1 MSDEPKKPKE
11 DDKSPLR
18 SMGSALG
25 GWAKRMGT
33 ILSEVTQQGPPE
45 EIARAIAQARE
56 LSLTGDYAGAVSRLR
71 EPLMQRPT
79 DAHLR
84 LALAITRVAEVL
96 TGGAHLSVL
105 LELAGAPGKRGERA
119 LPETLAEAARLLL
132 RDEFDPALD
141 QLRRGRK
148 LVEDAAEPAI
158 HDARFL
164 LNLLT
169 TLLQVR
175 RGRFERGLLEFQR
188 TRARLPEET
197 RGPLRALLIRE
208 GAQLLLA
215 EDHIDEAIAWLT
227 GEADLAAAADPAA
240 AVDPAVAAARAYLAV
255 ALAAKGDRP
264 GADVIGPTIPT
275 RPEWDEH
282 RVRVHLLLG
291 AGAEARALALH
302 HLQKDPQDP
311 RRKRLWA
318 LAEVASWPVGGSDA
332 APAARATVLDA
343 LVDAASAA
351 AGERQE
357 RYLHELAHVALR
369 ADHLSDGTVA
379 LIRRRLQDDAASAPE
394 ELRLVHARRR
404 LHDNDERASDDFL
417 AGPPP
422 RFRSQ
427 PDLGGPFGPDE
438 ISPLR
443 DASQRLG
450 VLRGQ
455 RALASAEFCLKSHVS
470 QDSSEPGLNY
480 TPNEAAQEYLVEVL
494 TEAPEHARARELL
507 AQLAQPLQ
515 SHRLEELLA
524 AATALLAA
532 IPSRVLGVPI
542 TGVADALTG
551 VIASRERLARPL
563 TIAVMG
569 EFSSGK
575 STFVNALL
583 GEVVAPMGVLP
594 TTTTI
599 NFFRRGP
606 TGGARVHYR
615 DGSIST
621 VAHGEVH
628 TFLRGLDDV
637 AASRVRHMEIERT
650 SARMGEAAV
659 VDTPGLNALDGFHER
674 VAREF
679 VDEADAIIWIFS
691 ATRGGAASEAGVLKS
706 MRADGRQVLGV
717 LNKVDTLDPEERAEL
732 TTYLKDQF
740 GDVLLDIIPV
750 CASEALE
757 LRTASADPTA
767 RHDDPFRAVEDA
779 LETHFLAHAR
789 ELKRALA
796 ARRLGDALTRT
807 GAAVRTAIAGL
818 EAKASQ
824 YGPAGSDPAHL
835 EARLVAL
842 GDKVYGQLL
851 ALDDLLTR
859 ECLAL
864 GVLRAGAGGKILVT
878 EQDVTYLT
886 AVLRDSILR
895 ALQADLGELSQEPGS
910 DAFSDILAARLV
922 PWAQGYLDSLE
933 SAGFIAALI
942 HEHGQGAARG
952 EAALR
957 ERYRGALA
965 PVAASWRKFIRGQ
978 VRAIRQTLAQT
989 QHRTASAPSAEALRL
1004 RATTLAGV
1012 DALLA
1017 GLEQVAP

>member
-1 MSDEPKKPKE
+1 MSSDDTRKPKDE
-11 DDKSPLR
+11 DKNPLR

-45 EIARAIAQARE
+45 EVARAISQARE
-56 LSLTGDYAGAVSRLR
+56 LSLTGDYAGAATRLR
-71 EPLMQRPT
+71 EPLMQRPG
-79 DAHLR
+79 DAHLK
-84 LALAITRVAEVL
+84 LALAITRVAQVL
-96 TGGAHLSVL
+96 TGNAHLSVL
-105 LELAGAPGKRGERA
+105 LELAEPPNKRGERA
-119 LPETLAEAARLLL
+119 LPETLAEATRLLL

-148 LVEDAAEPAI
+148 LVEDAAEPAL

-188 TRARLPEET
+188 ARARLPEGT

-215 EDHIDEAIAWLT
+215 EDHLDEAIAWLT
-227 GEADLAAAADPAA
+227 GEADLGNTAAE
-240 AVDPAVAAARAYLAV
+240 VEQGTAAARLPLGGPRGQGRSRRRRGRAREAPRSPRV
-255 ALAAKGDRP
+255 GGAPRP
-264 GADVIGPTIPT
+264 HSPAPRD
-275 RPEWDEH
+275 
-282 RVRVHLLLG
+282 RVRG
-291 AGAEARALALH
+291 ARARPPPPPAR
-302 HLQKDPQDP
+302 P
-311 RRKRLWA
+311 
-318 LAEVASWPVGGSDA
+318 AE
-332 APAARATVLDA
+332 PAAQAVVGPVRGRGL
-343 LVDAASAA
+343 
-351 AGERQE
+351 
-357 RYLHELAHVALR
+357 
-369 ADHLSDGTVA
+369 
-379 LIRRRLQDDAASAPE
+379 
-394 ELRLVHARRR
+394 ARRR
-404 LHDNDERASDDFL
+404 LRREPLDPRERARRPRRRRRL
-417 AGPPP
+417 GCRRAAGAAPPGAGPRRPAGRSPVRWDSRADPPAPAGRGRICPRGAAARQRPPAPARQRRARRRRLPP
-422 RFRSQ
+422 RSAAALPQSARPRRSVR
-427 PDLGGPFGPDE
+427 PRRDL
-438 ISPLR
+438 PLR

-455 RALASAEFCLKSHVS
+455 RALASAEFCLKSHVPGDS
-470 QDSSEPGLNY
+470 QPVNLH
-480 TPNEAAQEYLVEVL
+480 EAAQEYLVEVL
-494 TEAPEHARARELL
+494 TESPEHTRARALL

-515 SHRLEELLA
+515 SNRLEDLLA

-542 TGVADALTG
+542 TGVADALSG
-551 VIASRERLARPL
+551 VIAARERLARPL

-621 VAHGEVH
+621 VARGEVH

-732 TTYLKDQF
+732 TDYLKQQF

-750 CASEALE
+750 CASDALE
-757 LRTASADPTA
+757 LRTGSADPEA

-779 LETHFLAHAR
+779 LEKHFLAHAR
-789 ELKRALA
+789 ELKRSLA
-796 ARRLGDALTRT
+796 ARRLGDALART
-807 GAAVRTAIAGL
+807 GAAVREAIAGL
-818 EAKASQ
+818 EIRASQ
-824 YGPAGSDPAHL
+824 TGPVGSDPTHL

-895 ALQADLGELSQEPGS
+895 ALQADLGELSQEPDS

-933 SAGFIAALI
+933 SSGFIASLI
-942 HEHGQGAARG
+942 HEHGHGVAKG

-957 ERYRGALA
+957 ERYRSALA

-978 VRAIRQTLAQT
+978 VRAIRQSIAQM

-1012 DALLA
+1012 DALLS

>member
-1 MSDEPKKPKE
+1 MSSDDTRKPKD
-11 DDKSPLR
+11 DDKNPLR
-18 SMGSALG
+18 SMGTALG
-25 GWAKRMGT
+25 GWAKRVGT

-45 EIARAIAQARE
+45 EVARAIGQARE
-56 LSLTGDYAGAVSRLR
+56 LSLGGDYAGAAARLR
-71 EPLMQRPT
+71 EPLTQRPA
-79 DAHLR
+79 DPYLK
-84 LALAITRVAEVL
+84 LALAITRVSQVL
-96 TGGAHLSVL
+96 TGNAHLSVL
-105 LELAGAPGKRGERA
+105 LELAEPANKRGERA
-119 LPETLAEAARLLL
+119 LPETLAEATRLLL

-148 LVEDAAEPAI
+148 LIEDASEPAVL
-158 HDARFL
+158 DGRFL

-188 TRARLPEET
+188 ARARLPEGT
-197 RGPLRALLIRE
+197 RGPLRALLVRE

-215 EDHIDEAIAWLT
+215 EDHLDEAIAWLT
-227 GEADLAAAADPAA
+227 GEADLGNTAAE
-240 AVDPAVAAARAYLAV
+240 VEQGTAAARAYLAV
-255 ALAAKGDRP
+255 ALAAKGDRI
-264 GADVIGPTIPT
+264 GAEAVRSKIAA
-275 RPEWDEH
+275 RSEWEEH
-282 RVRVHLLLG
+282 LVRIHLLLG
-291 AGAEARALALH
+291 TGAEARTLALR
-302 HLQKDPQDP
+302 HLQQDPQNP

-318 LAEVASWPVGGSDA
+318 LCEVAAWPVGGSDA
-332 APAARATVLDA
+332 TPAIRSTVLDA
-343 LVDAASAA
+343 LVDAAASA

-369 ADHLSDGTVA
+369 ADLLSDGTVA
-379 LIRRRLQDDAASAPE
+379 LIRKRLQDGAVSAPE

-404 LHDNDERASDDFL
+404 LHDNDERAAEDFL
-417 AGPPP
+417 PGPPP

-450 VLRGQ
+450 VLRSQ
-455 RALASAEFCLKSHVS
+455 RALASAEFCLKRHVLEDS
-470 QDSSEPGLNY
+470 QPVNL
-480 TPNEAAQEYLVEVL
+480 NEAAQEYLVEVL
-494 TEAPEHARARELL
+494 TEAPEHVRARALL

-515 SHRLEELLA
+515 SNRLEDLLA

-542 TGVADALTG
+542 TGVADALSG
-551 VIASRERLARPL
+551 VIAARERLARPL

-621 VAHGEVH
+621 VARGEVH

-732 TTYLKDQF
+732 TDYLKQQF

-750 CASEALE
+750 CASDALE
-757 LRTASADPTA
+757 LRTGAADPSA

-779 LETHFLAHAR
+779 LEKHFLAHAR
-789 ELKRALA
+789 ELKRSLA
-796 ARRLGDALTRT
+796 ARRLGDALAGT
-807 GAAVRTAIAGL
+807 GAAVRHAIAGL
-818 EAKASQ
+818 EAKAIQS
-824 YGPAGSDPAHL
+824 GPVGSDPVHL
-835 EARLVAL
+835 EGRLVAL

-878 EQDVTYLT
+878 DQDVTYLT

-895 ALQADLGELSQEPGS
+895 ALQADLGELSQEPDS

-933 SAGFIAALI
+933 SSGFIASLI
-942 HEHGQGAARG
+942 HEHGHGVAKG

-957 ERYRGALA
+957 ERYRSALA

-978 VRAIRQTLAQT
+978 VRAIRQSIAQM
-989 QHRTASAPSAEALRL
+989 QHRTTSAPSAEALRL

-1012 DALLA
+1012 DALLS

>member
-1 MSDEPKKPKE
+1 MSDEHKKPKD
-11 DDKSPLR
+11 DDKNPLR

-25 GWAKRMGT
+25 GWARRVGT
-33 ILSEVTQQGPPE
+33 ILSEVAQQGPPE
-45 EIARAIAQARE
+45 EVARAISQARE
-56 LSLTGDYAGAVSRLR
+56 LYLAGDHAGAVARLR
-71 EPLMQRPT
+71 EPLTQRPN
-79 DAHLR
+79 DAHLK
-84 LALAITRVAEVL
+84 LAMAITRVAQVL

-105 LELAGAPGKRGERA
+105 LDLAEPQGKRGERS
-119 LPETLAEAARLLL
+119 LPETLAEAARLLM
-132 RDEFDPALD
+132 REEFDAALD
-141 QLRRGRK
+141 QLRRGRR

-188 TRARLPEET
+188 ARARLPEGT
-197 RGPLRALLIRE
+197 RGPLRALLVRE

-227 GEADLAAAADPAA
+227 GEADLGNPATDVDQGI
-240 AVDPAVAAARAYLAV
+240 AVARAYLAV
-255 ALAAKGDRP
+255 ALAAKGDRI
-264 GADVIGPTIPT
+264 GAEAVRPKIPA
-275 RPEWDEH
+275 RPEFDEH
-282 RVRVHLLLG
+282 LVRVHLCLG
-291 AGAEARALALH
+291 TGADARPLALR
-302 HLQKDPQDP
+302 HLQRDPQDP
-311 RRKRLWA
+311 ARKRLWA
-318 LAEVASWPVGGSDA
+318 LCEVAAWPVGGCDA
-332 APAARATVLDA
+332 APETRATVLDA
-343 LVDAASAA
+343 LVDAVSSA

-357 RYLHELAHVALR
+357 RHLHELAHVALR
-369 ADHLSDGTVA
+369 ADLLSEGTVA
-379 LIRRRLQDDAASAPE
+379 LIRRRLRDGAASAPE
-394 ELRLVHARRR
+394 ELRLVNARRR
-404 LHDNDERASDDFL
+404 LQDRDERAGDDFL
-417 AGPPP
+417 PGPPP

-455 RALASAEFCLKSHVS
+455 RALASAEFCLQRQVPGDS
-470 QDSSEPGLNY
+470 QTVNLH
-480 TPNEAAQEYLVEVL
+480 EAAQEYLVEVL
-494 TEAPEHARARELL
+494 TESPEHERARALL

-515 SHRLEELLA
+515 SNRLEDLLA

-542 TGVADALTG
+542 TGVADALSG
-551 VIASRERLARPL
+551 VIAARERLARPL

-615 DGSIST
+615 DGSIGT
-621 VAHGEVH
+621 VARGEIH

-717 LNKVDTLDPEERAEL
+717 LNKVDTLDPEERDEL
-732 TTYLKDQF
+732 ITYLKEQF

-757 LRTASADPTA
+757 RRVGVDPSE
-767 RHDDPFRAVEDA
+767 RIDDPFRAVEEA
-779 LETHFLAHAR
+779 LERHFLAHAR
-789 ELKRALA
+789 ELKRSLA
-796 ARRLGDALTRT
+796 ARRLGDALAST
-807 GAAVRTAIAGL
+807 AAALRQAIAGL
-818 EAKASQ
+818 EDKASTS
-824 YGPAGSDPAHL
+824 GPVIADPAHL

-864 GVLRAGAGGKILVT
+864 GVLRAGAGGKIVVT
-878 EQDVTYLT
+878 DQDVTYLT
-886 AVLRDSILR
+886 AVLRDSILQ
-895 ALQADLGELSQEPGS
+895 ALQTDLGELSQEPDS

-933 SAGFIAALI
+933 SSGFIAALI
-942 HEHGQGAARG
+942 HEHGHGAAKG

-957 ERYRGALA
+957 ERYRSALA

-978 VRAIRQTLAQT
+978 VRAIRQSIAQT
-989 QHRTASAPSAEALRL
+989 LHRTASAPSAEALRL

-1012 DALLA
+1012 EALLA